1 MFMDLQE
8 IVYTPGTLEMLM
20 FLVENIIDI
29 DSLTLILSRT
39 AMLLRYFD
47 LVNVVADFIK

>member
-20 FLVENIIDI
+20 FLEENIIDI

-39 AMLLRYFD
+39 AAVRCGTLIWSMWLLI
-47 LVNVVADFIK
+47 L